1 MLSSENRWIET
12 LNDGSRVVIR
22 PITPADAEL
31 ERDYIERLSPASRW
45 QRFLS
50 QMKHP
55 TPELIRQ
62 LTDVD
67 QINHVALMAIVNE
80 NGRQQAI
87 GVARYAVDA
96 GGDSAECALS
106 VADSWQNRGLGTVL
120 MNHLVDIA
128 HAQKIQKLYSIDSAE
143 NFRIQNLV
151 RRLGFQ
157 SHLNPD
163 DATQMIHTK
172 QLDH

>member
-1 MLSSENRWIET
+1 MLNSENRWIET
-12 LNDGSRVVIR
+12 LRDGSRVVIR
-22 PITPADAEL
+22 PISAADAEL
-31 ERDYIERLSPASRW
+31 ERDFIEGLSPDSRR

-62 LTDVD
+62 LTEID
-67 QINHVALMAIVNE
+67 QVKHVALMATVNE
-80 NGRQQAI
+80 DDQQKAV
-87 GVARYAVDA
+87 GVARYALDD
-96 GGDSAECALS
+96 GGDGAECALS

-120 MNHLVDIA
+120 ANRLLEIA
-128 HAQKIQKLYSIDSAE
+128 RARKIKKLYSIDSAE

-151 RRLGFQ
+151 NQLGFQ

-172 QLDH
+172 YLD